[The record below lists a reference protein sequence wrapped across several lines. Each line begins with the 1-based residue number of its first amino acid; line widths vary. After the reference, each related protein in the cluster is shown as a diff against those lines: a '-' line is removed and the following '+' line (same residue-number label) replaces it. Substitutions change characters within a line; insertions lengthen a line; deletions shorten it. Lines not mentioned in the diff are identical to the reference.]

1 MKPLSAGTTVGRYTI
16 ESVLGN
22 GELSITYRATCNGK
36 AMVLKSRGD
45 KNVIAEV
52 RRRLKFSGV
61 VPGTVEVSDVFET
74 DGITYFAMD
83 FIEGTSLR
91 DYVHERGRLDEEQT
105 RAIII
110 PVIQTMAR
118 LHSQGIIHLDI
129 KPSNIIIPADD
140 SEFRRPMLID
150 FGQQTECDR
159 VYSPGYGAPEQAAG
173 KKKMTCEADVYAL
186 GATMLFCITGSR
198 PPETPGD
205 DYLSKALADI
215 QPATASVIRK
225 AVSADK
231 ARRQA
236 DASALLDDLDDDA
249 TQIVPHNTYKSR
261 NIGRVWIAVIAAILL
276 GLLCWLIV
284 SVASR
289 PDYSNYIPIEEAQ
302 AESME

>member
-1 MKPLSAGTTVGRYTI
+1 MQPLSAGTTVGRYTI

-22 GELSITYRATCNGK
+22 GELSTTYRATCGGRT
-36 AMVLKSRGD
+36 MVLKALTG
-45 KNVIAEV
+45 KNRTAEV
-52 RRRLKFSGV
+52 CRRLKFSGV

-105 RAIII
+105 RAMII

-118 LHSQGIIHLDI
+118 LHSQGIMHLDI
-129 KPSNIIIPADD
+129 KPSNIIIPADG
-140 SEFRRPMLID
+140 SGFRRPMLID
-150 FGQQTECDR
+150 FGRQTECER
-159 VYSPGYGAPEQAAG
+159 VYSPGYGAPEQADG
-173 KKKMTCEADVYAL
+173 EKELTCEADVYAL

-198 PPETPGD
+198 PPETPGE

-215 QPATASVIRK
+215 QPATASVIIK
-225 AVSADK
+225 AVSPDK

-249 TQIVPHNTYKSR
+249 TQVVPHKADTSHR
-261 NIGRVWIAVIAAILL
+261 ISTVWIAVIAALLL